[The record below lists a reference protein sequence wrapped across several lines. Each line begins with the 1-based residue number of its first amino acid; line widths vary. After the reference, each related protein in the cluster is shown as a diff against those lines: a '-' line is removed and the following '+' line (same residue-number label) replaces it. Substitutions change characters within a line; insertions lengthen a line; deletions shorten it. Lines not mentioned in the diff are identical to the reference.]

1 MLCLYCR
8 KNKGKP
14 KFCSTQCEEKARRG
28 FNDSIDRLKR
38 KPMPWGGEKIVGSGD
53 LW

>member
-1 MLCLYCR
+1 MKCLVC
-8 KNKGKP
+8 KEKETSK
-14 KFCSTQCEEKARRG
+14 KFCSPQCERKARRG

-38 KPMPWGGEKIVGSGD
+38 KPMPWGGEKIEGSGD